1 VCLVA
6 RTHSTP
12 GPTRAARLLGA
23 AKATRGGVG
32 ASPEPGAGESA
43 DTDRIA
49 VAARRALGDAAF
61 GRGRLLTTGQA
72 SFLG

>member
-1 VCLVA
+1 VIW
-6 RTHSTP
+6 
-12 GPTRAARLLGA
+12 
-23 AKATRGGVG
+23 GGVSERC
-32 ASPEPGAGESA
+32 ASPEQGAGESA

-61 GRGRLLTTGQA
+61 GNGCLPTTGQA

>member
-1 VCLVA
+1 VIW
-6 RTHSTP
+6 
-12 GPTRAARLLGA
+12 
-23 AKATRGGVG
+23 GGVSERC

-49 VAARRALGDAAF
+49 VVARRALGDAAF
-61 GRGRLLTTGQA
+61 GNGCLPTTGQA